1 MKLFA
6 PQATTTQAATTSAS
20 AAKKLAG
27 TRAGAGQYQVRVYN
41 DGTTLGY
48 IAFGASTVAAAVT
61 DIPIPAGLPCGFTIT
76 NPSRD
81 GDAYFSVIMASGT
94 ATFSVTTGDGI

>member
-6 PQATTTQAATTSAS
+6 PQATTTQAATTAAS
-20 AAKKLAG
+20 TAKLIPG
-27 TRAGAGQYQVRVYN
+27 TRGQGGAYAVRIYN

-48 IAFGASTVAAAVT
+48 IAFGDSSVAAT
-61 DIPIPAGLPCGFTIT
+61 TSDLPIPSALPCGFTIA
-76 NPSRD
+76 NPAKSP
-81 GDAYFSVIMASGT
+81 ATHFSVIMASGT